1 MNTIDLISLLLM
13 LVIFILGSLI
23 PIVFYNAPF
32 YIRFSLSKRM
42 VIVNFYTAFW
52 ICLATMLIGNNIH
65 KINHI
70 NNISGV
76 VAWIVAL
83 GAISVVYY
91 DYFYKEAHYKCPQCG
106 SRKTVKL
113 DDSDGEYFDMDFH
126 CKHCNKDFTIDK
138 SSIGG
143 WPD

>member
-70 NNISGV
+70 NNILGI
-76 VAWIVAL
+76 VAWIVVL

-91 DYFYKEAHYKCPQCG
+91 DYFYKEAYHICPYCG
-106 SRKTVKL
+106 SENAVKT

-138 SSIGG
+138 SSTGG